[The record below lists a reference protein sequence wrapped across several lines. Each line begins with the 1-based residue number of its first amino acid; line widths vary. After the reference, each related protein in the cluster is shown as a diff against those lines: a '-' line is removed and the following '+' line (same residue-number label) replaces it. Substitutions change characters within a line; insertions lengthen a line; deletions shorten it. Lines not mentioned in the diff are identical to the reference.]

1 MFFSVIATITMKGDF
16 FMNLKEKFKE
26 SAKELGNTRSIAVMA
41 MLVAVCI
48 VCEKF
53 LVIPVGGM
61 IKQVKFTIIPAT
73 IAGMLFGPV
82 AGTIVV
88 SAGDAIANMSFF
100 TFQFFSSAVVTG
112 LLCGLFFYRQKKI
125 SWIRVILAITTITVV
140 VYAAMNTYWVAT
152 LYGLKKEGAVLMRM
166 ISIAIQYPIDVVC
179 VYCVLRALRKIPLL
193 HPYLYGTQTER

>member
-1 MFFSVIATITMKGDF
+1 
-16 FMNLKEKFKE
+16 MNLKEKFKE

-82 AGTIVV
+82 AGTVVVTLCVVV
-88 SAGDAIANMSFF
+88 SCF
-100 TFQFFSSAVVTG
+100 
-112 LLCGLFFYRQKKI
+112 
-125 SWIRVILAITTITVV
+125 
-140 VYAAMNTYWVAT
+140 
-152 LYGLKKEGAVLMRM
+152 
-166 ISIAIQYPIDVVC
+166 VVC
-179 VYCVLRALRKIPLL
+179 FIGCSINLVN
-193 HPYLYGTQTER
+193 